1 MITALFALLV
11 ICEER
16 KLKSLKIKAFLM
28 IEIWRVLSSITI
40 FVVIN
45 NSSKNSKAVQ
55 YCFQHV

>member
-16 KLKSLKIKAFLM
+16 KLKSLKIKVFLM

-45 NSSKNSKAVQ
+45 NSSKNSKAV
-55 YCFQHV
+55 